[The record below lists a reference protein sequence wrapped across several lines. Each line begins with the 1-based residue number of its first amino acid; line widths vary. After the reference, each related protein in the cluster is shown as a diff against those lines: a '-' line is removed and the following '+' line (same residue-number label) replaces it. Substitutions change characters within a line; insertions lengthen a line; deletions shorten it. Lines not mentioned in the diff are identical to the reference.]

1 MSDVKETGERIRRLR
16 KEKGWT
22 QTDLGNRIGVQ
33 NSAIAKYENGRVP
46 NLKRSTIKALADA
59 LGVNPSYLLGMDES
73 ADYITAYTNVVE
85 ITHAKPTE
93 NDVTVLVEL
102 FNRIDDRS
110 KDRLLAYAEGLAAAN
125 TEEVSK

>member
-46 NLKRSTIKALADA
+46 NLKRSTINALADA
-59 LGVNPSYLLGMDES
+59 LGVNPSYLMGLDEGVEYAS
-73 ADYITAYTNVVE
+73 AYRTTLDLMRDDTI
-85 ITHAKPTE
+85 
-93 NDVTVLVEL
+93 VEL
-102 FNRIDDRS
+102 QKICADLDDRS
-110 KDRLLAYAEGLAAAN
+110 KERLLAYAEGLAAVLKDH
-125 TEEVSK
+125 E

>member
-59 LGVNPSYLLGMDES
+59 LGVNPSYLMGLDEGVEYAS
-73 ADYITAYTNVVE
+73 AYRTTLDLLCDDTI
-85 ITHAKPTE
+85 I
-93 NDVTVLVEL
+93 EL
-102 FNRIDDRS
+102 HKICRKLDDRS
-110 KDRLLAYAEGLAAAN
+110 KDRLLAYAEGLAAAADN
-125 TEEVSK
+125 EEVTK

>member
-73 ADYITAYTNVVE
+73 ADYTTAYTNAIEVMHVMP
-85 ITHAKPTE
+85 ADGVD
-93 NDVTVLVEL
+93 DVDFNNLVMIYNKL
-102 FNRIDDRS
+102 NHRLRD
-110 KDRLLAYAEGLAAAN
+110 KLLAYAEGLA
-125 TEEVSK
+125 ESMDE

>member
-59 LGVNPSYLLGMDES
+59 LGVNPSYLLGLDES

-85 ITHAKPTE
+85 VMHTMPAD
-93 NDVTVLVEL
+93 NVDDADFNNLVMIYDKL
-102 FNRIDDRS
+102 NHRLRD
-110 KDRLLAYAEGLAAAN
+110 KLLAYAEGLA
-125 TEEVSK
+125 ESMDD

>member
-59 LGVNPSYLLGMDES
+59 LGVNPSYLMGLDEGVEYAS
-73 ADYITAYTNVVE
+73 AYRTTLDLMRDDTI
-85 ITHAKPTE
+85 
-93 NDVTVLVEL
+93 VEL
-102 FNRIDDRS
+102 QKICADLDDRS
-110 KDRLLAYAEGLAAAN
+110 KERLLAYAEGLAAAAN
-125 TEEVSK
+125 NEEVSK

>member
-59 LGVNPSYLLGMDES
+59 LGVNPSYLMGLDEGVEYAS
-73 ADYITAYTNVVE
+73 AYRTTLDLMRDDTI
-85 ITHAKPTE
+85 
-93 NDVTVLVEL
+93 VEL
-102 FNRIDDRS
+102 QKICADLDDRS
-110 KDRLLAYAEGLAAAN
+110 KERLLAYAEGLAAAAN
-125 TEEVSK
+125 NEEMSK

>member
-59 LGVNPSYLLGMDES
+59 LGVNPSYLMGLDEGVEYAS
-73 ADYITAYTNVVE
+73 AYRTTLDLMRDDTI
-85 ITHAKPTE
+85 
-93 NDVTVLVEL
+93 VEL
-102 FNRIDDRS
+102 QKICADLDDRS
-110 KDRLLAYAEGLAAAN
+110 KDRLLAYAEGLAAAAN
-125 TEEVSK
+125 NEEVSK